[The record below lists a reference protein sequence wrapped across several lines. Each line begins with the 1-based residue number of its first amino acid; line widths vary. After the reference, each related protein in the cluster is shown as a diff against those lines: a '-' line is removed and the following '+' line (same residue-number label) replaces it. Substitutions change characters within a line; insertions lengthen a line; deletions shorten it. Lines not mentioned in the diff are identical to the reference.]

1 MVEVSFSKI
10 AQLFDCKYY
19 TTWSNILFYITII
32 IFLILKILD
41 TQCQIPC
48 WFFMAVLVNMIAVGI
63 IGNIICSF
71 NIGPMLKDAPCRS
84 DGSTDAVEELT
95 IANFLVHTIPLILAF
110 IILLYYSFTCSSFN
124 PCTALLFLFLF
135 ALIWL
140 LIPYK
145 GARFI
150 NKVNL
155 VYLDSP
161 LWWFFILPFIWALL
175 LFSLN
180 RCY

>member
-1 MVEVSFSKI
+1 
-10 AQLFDCKYY
+10 LN
-19 TTWSNILFYITII
+19 TP
-32 IFLILKILD
+32 
-41 TQCQIPC
+41 CQIPC

-63 IGNIICSF
+63 IGNIICAF
-71 NIGPMLKDAPCRS
+71 NVGPMLKDAPCRS

-95 IANFLVHTIPLILAF
+95 IANFLVHTVPLILAF

-124 PCTALLFLFLF
+124 VCTALLFLFLF

-150 NKVNL
+150 NKVNR

-180 RCY
+180 RCYYSP